1 VLETFVALLT
11 SEERKVRTRSHQSLQ
26 ALTGQQ
32 IPYVPEGKP
41 EERAASIAKWKQWV
55 ATSGAS
61 AKWTLPLADHAVPL
75 GRTLYVSQQQQML
88 YELNADHTERW
99 KVQLPGQAWG
109 CQGLPNGHRLVSVY
123 SHSMVIEY
131 DDQGREVWR
140 KDRLPGPPFGI
151 QRLDNGNTLVACS
164 HANKIVEIAPDKS
177 TTEITVHGQ
186 PMSVQRL
193 DSGNTLVA
201 LQAESRV
208 VEVDRSG
215 KIVWEAKTGNPPS
228 HAQRLESG
236 NTLVTLQYGRKVVE
250 YDPTGKKVVWQSQVS
265 LYNPYCAQRLASGST
280 LVADQQGLKEIAEDG
295 KSIRWQLRQAVVT
308 GVSAF

>member
-1 VLETFVALLT
+1 
-11 SEERKVRTRSHQSLQ
+11 
-26 ALTGQQ
+26 
-32 IPYVPEGKP
+32 
-41 EERAASIAKWKQWV
+41 
-55 ATSGAS
+55 
-61 AKWTLPLADHAVPL
+61 
-75 GRTLYVSQQQQML
+75 
-88 YELNADHTERW
+88 
-99 KVQLPGQAWG
+99 
-109 CQGLPNGHRLVSVY
+109 
-123 SHSMVIEY
+123 MVIEY

-140 KDRLPGPPFGI
+140 KDRLPGPPFGL

-177 TTEITVHGQ
+177 TTEIAVHGQ

-208 VEVDRSG
+208 VEVDGSG
-215 KIVWEAKTGNPPS
+215 KVVWEARTGNPPS
-228 HAQRLESG
+228 YAERLENG

-250 YDPTGKKVVWQSQVS
+250 YDPTGKKIVWQSQVP
-265 LYNPYCAQRLASGST
+265 LYNPYCAERLANGST

-308 GVSAF
+308 GVSSF